1 MARYISRAP
10 KKPKRS
16 KVIIFLNVL
25 IGILTAAVIITA
37 VGYWSSNR
45 NSYYDRK
52 FGDSTTH
59 YNVERGEY
67 SELVYDYNYDGGS
80 IGMVNKGYEDLA
92 AVAEYADAAF
102 RNSAYE
108 KAGDAETAKI
118 QRERMEK
125 AASEA
130 GIYSP
135 ELSKIDSLLHR

>member
-10 KKPKRS
+10 KKPKRA

-108 KAGDAETAKI
+108 KASDAEAAKI

>member
-108 KAGDAETAKI
+108 KAGDAEAAKI

>member
-135 ELSKIDSLLHR
+135 ELSKIDSLLSR